1 MEDKKKFIRNF
12 SIIAHI
18 DHGKSTLAD
27 RLIEMT
33 GVLSKRE
40 MQDQVLDNM
49 DIEKERGITIKSQAV
64 RMKYKAKDGNIYE
77 LNLIDTPG
85 HVDFNYEVS
94 RSLAACDGAILVVD
108 ASQGVEAQT
117 LANVYLAIDN
127 NLEILPVINKIDLP
141 NARPDE
147 VKKEIED
154 IIGIPAM
161 DAPCI
166 SAKTG
171 LNVDQVLERIVTD
184 IPAPKGDE
192 DAPLQA
198 LIFDSIYDN
207 YQGAIAY
214 VRIKN
219 GSVKIGDKIRL
230 MSSNKT
236 FTVTEVGYFEPGS
249 YLPTDK
255 LIAGEVGYIAASI
268 KSLSDVRVGDTITVD
283 DNPAL
288 EPLPGYKKVN
298 PMVYCGLYP
307 VDGSDYENLKVALE
321 KLQLN
326 DAALEFEPETSA
338 ALGFGFRCG
347 FLGLLHLEI
356 VEERLD
362 REFDLSLITTSPS
375 VIYKVYKTDG
385 SMVEVYNPADLPP
398 ADEISRIEEPFVEA
412 EILTPKE
419 FVGNIMEIC
428 QSRRGIYKDMKYLD
442 PTRVTLVYEL
452 PLNEIIYDFFDN
464 LKSKTKGYASFDY
477 EFKEYRPSNLVK
489 LDILVN
495 GETVDALSFIVHRDS
510 SYERGKKMVEKLKEV
525 IPRQLFTIPIQA
537 AIGGKI
543 IARETISAMRKDV
556 LAKCYGGDVTRK
568 KKLLEK
574 QKRGK
579 KKMREIGN
587 VEIPQEA
594 FLSIL
599 KLDDDGGK

>member
-1 MEDKKKFIRNF
+1 MEDRKKYIRNF
-12 SIIAHI
+12 SIIAHK

-40 MQDQVLDNM
+40 MEEQILDNM
-49 DIEKERGITIKSQAV
+49 DIERERGITIKSQAV

-127 NLEILPVINKIDLP
+127 NLEILPVINKVDLP

-147 VKKEIED
+147 IKNEIED
-154 IIGIPAM
+154 IIGLPAQ

-171 LNVDQVLERIVTD
+171 LNVDEVLERIVTD
-184 IPAPKGDE
+184 LPAPTGDE
-192 DAPLQA
+192 NAPLQA

-219 GSVKIGDKIRL
+219 GTVRVGDKIRL
-230 MSSNKT
+230 MASDKT
-236 FTVTEVGYFEPGS
+236 FTVTEVGYFEPGT
-249 YLPTDK
+249 YLPADK
-255 LIAGEVGYIAASI
+255 LEAGEVGYIAASI
-268 KSLSDVRVGDTITVD
+268 KSLSDIRVGDTITLD
-283 DNPAL
+283 QNPAQ

-321 KLQLN
+321 KLKLN
-326 DAALEFEPETSA
+326 DAALEYEPETSA

-356 VEERLD
+356 IEERLD
-362 REFDLSLITTSPS
+362 REFNLSLITTSPS

-385 SMVEVYNPADLPP
+385 TMCEIYNPSDLPP
-398 ADEISRIEEPFVEA
+398 TDEISRIEEPFVEA

-419 FVGNIMEIC
+419 YVGNLMEIC
-428 QSRRGIYKDMKYLD
+428 QNRRGIYIDMKYLD

-452 PLNEIIYDFFDN
+452 PLNEIIYDFFDS

-477 EFKEYRPSNLVK
+477 ELKEYKTSNLVK

-495 GETVDALSFIVHRDS
+495 GENVDALSFIVHRDN
-510 SYERGKKMVEKLKEV
+510 SYERGKKMIEKLKTV
-525 IPRQLFTIPIQA
+525 IPRQLFAIPLQA

-587 VEIPQEA
+587 VQIPQEA
-594 FLSIL
+594 FLSVL
-599 KLDDDGGK
+599 KLDD

>member
-1 MEDKKKFIRNF
+1 MEDRKKYIRNF

-40 MQDQVLDNM
+40 MEEQILDNM
-49 DIEKERGITIKSQAV
+49 DIERERGITIKSQAV

-127 NLEILPVINKIDLP
+127 NLEILPVINKVDLP

-147 VKKEIED
+147 IKNEIED
-154 IIGIPAM
+154 IIGLPAQ

-171 LNVDQVLERIVTD
+171 LNVDEVLERIVTD
-184 IPAPKGDE
+184 LPAPTGDE
-192 DAPLQA
+192 NAPLQA

-219 GSVKIGDKIRL
+219 GTVRVGDKIRL
-230 MSSNKT
+230 MASDKT
-236 FTVTEVGYFEPGS
+236 FTVTEVGYFEPGT
-249 YLPTDK
+249 YLPADK
-255 LIAGEVGYIAASI
+255 LEAGEVGYIAASI
-268 KSLSDVRVGDTITVD
+268 KSLSDIRVGDTITLD
-283 DNPAL
+283 QNPAQ

-307 VDGSDYENLKVALE
+307 VDGSDYENLKVALD
-321 KLQLN
+321 KLKLN
-326 DAALEFEPETSA
+326 DAALEYEPETSA

-356 VEERLD
+356 IEERLD
-362 REFDLSLITTSPS
+362 REFNLSLITTSPS

-385 SMVEVYNPADLPP
+385 TMCEIYNPSDLPP
-398 ADEISRIEEPFVEA
+398 TDEISRIEEPFVEA

-419 FVGNIMEIC
+419 YVGNLMEIC
-428 QSRRGIYKDMKYLD
+428 QNRRGIYIDMKYLD

-452 PLNEIIYDFFDN
+452 PLNEIIYDFFDS

-477 EFKEYRPSNLVK
+477 ELKEYKTSNLVK

-495 GETVDALSFIVHRDS
+495 GENVDALSFIVHRDN
-510 SYERGKKMVEKLKEV
+510 SYERGKKMIEKLKTV
-525 IPRQLFTIPIQA
+525 IPRQLFAIPLQA

-587 VEIPQEA
+587 VQIPQEA
-594 FLSIL
+594 FLSVL
-599 KLDDDGGK
+599 KLDD